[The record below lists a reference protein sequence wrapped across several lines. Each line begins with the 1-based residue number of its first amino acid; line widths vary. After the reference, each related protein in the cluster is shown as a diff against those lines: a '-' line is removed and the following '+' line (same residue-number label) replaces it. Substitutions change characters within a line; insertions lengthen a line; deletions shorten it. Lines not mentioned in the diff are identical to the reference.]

1 MVLTAKGTPLGEP
14 ACTTDVMFPRQ
25 GTAEC
30 RPADGAAKTVRLCIG
45 TFTESDALAKALL
58 ALAAHAPERRQR
70 PYLVAPTAPTP
81 NALGEAARL
90 CSVGDVES
98 LYAFLGWLSEPQV
111 GRLETHVR
119 NGGFVLIVSS
129 ETPQEQDESCRI
141 LLRHSRHGI
150 QTHDFTLRT
159 PAAR

>member
-1 MVLTAKGTPLGEP
+1 MVLTAKGAPLGERASAADVSSPQQNP
-14 ACTTDVMFPRQ
+14 AM
-25 GTAEC
+25 GH
-30 RPADGAAKTVRLCIG
+30 PADGTAKTVRLCIAV
-45 TFTESDALAKALL
+45 FTESDALARALL
-58 ALAAHAPERRQR
+58 ALAAHAPERRQS
-70 PYLVAPTAPTP
+70 PYLIAPATPAPQI
-81 NALGEAARL
+81 LGEIAGL
-90 CSVGDVES
+90 CAVGDVDS
-98 LYAFLGWLSEPQV
+98 LYPFLGWLSEPQV
-111 GRLETHVR
+111 GRLEAHVR